1 MSILDYNKLCLD
13 AKNETVYAFETL
25 VDQTLGY
32 VSSKL
37 DDINISGV
45 TVHNISKFTKELYD
59 KVQTVSEINTTE
71 LKKSLI
77 TSGVTVHNIS
87 KFTKELYDKVQTVS
101 EINTTELKKSLITS
115 GDYIYAKFI
124 GSNIYKSLD
133 GTIDKLAKMSNK
145 LGWITLD
152 NLSGDYA
159 FLKNTVGNY
168 IVSLSDIKPESIIT
182 DFHALYDK
190 LQETRF
196 AGSDRFFNDIN
207 TALSLVTTYRNNI
220 APNIANIANIEL
232 DDIITH
238 TVTDQIYT
246 LTDFKHY
253 TLGESPSPALL
264 QMPISSDDNSAEQS
278 QYKLDNYKLKKV
290 PDYFHGVYPK
300 QISVQPLESSLAF
313 NQNAINE
320 IQAIIYDLPEYNEKN
335 YSNGKS
341 YSILYCFQKPE
352 SVSYNAAA
360 SFDTVSPRGSQQP
373 FQFYASANAIELGF
387 TLDFHI
393 DEVRTLKK
401 ANGGHYSLQDIAD
414 IAENFTRPWIAE
426 SDGGNVNS
434 VKPKVVKVVLPGVS
448 EIGYMT
454 QANITYSGDMTGD
467 MTQGGGLASMSKG
480 VLTNYHY
487 TQLQISFTLVLLK
500 DIKLHKGSDASFILS
515 DLYKGIVDT
524 AYHKTKYVSVEDND
538 GSETNESTSNSD
550 EQNISENDKQ
560 NMATADES
568 KSKNNKQKDDTVDGA
583 QKYTKDDQ
591 HNEDTELKASILER
605 AYRMMI
611 EKISI

>member
-25 VDQTLGY
+25 VDQALGY
-32 VSSKL
+32 ASSKL
-37 DDINISGV
+37 DAINISDA
-45 TVHNISKFTKELYD
+45 TVQNVSKFTKELYD
-59 KVQTVSEINTTE
+59 KVQSVSEINATE
-71 LKKSLI
+71 LP
-77 TSGVTVHNIS
+77 
-87 KFTKELYDKVQTVS
+87 
-101 EINTTELKKSLITS
+101 KSLITS

-133 GTIDKLAKMSNK
+133 GTIDQLAKMSNK

-152 NLSGDYA
+152 NLSSEYV

-207 TALSLVTTYRNNI
+207 TALSLATTYRNII
-220 APNIANIANIEL
+220 APNIANTEQ

-238 TVTDQIYT
+238 TETDQICT

-253 TLGESPSPALL
+253 TLGESPSPGLL
-264 QMPISSDDNSAEQS
+264 QMPISSDDNSTEQS
-278 QYKLDNYKLKKV
+278 QYKLDDYKLKKV

-313 NQNAINE
+313 NQNAVNE

-352 SVSYNAAA
+352 SVAYNAAA

-373 FQFYASANAIELGF
+373 FQFYASANAIDLGF

-515 DLYKGIVDT
+515 DLYKGVVDT
-524 AYHKTKYVSVEDND
+524 AYHKTKHVSVDDNN
-538 GSETNESTSNSD
+538 GSETNESASNSD
-550 EQNISENDKQ
+550 EQSISENDKQ

-583 QKYTKDDQ
+583 QKYTNDDQ

-605 AYRMMI
+605 AYRMMV

>member
-25 VDQTLGY
+25 VDQALGY

-37 DDINISGV
+37 DNINISGTTAHIV
-45 TVHNISKFTKELYD
+45 SKFTKDLYD
-59 KVQTVSEINTTE
+59 KVQTVSEINITD
-71 LKKSLI
+71 LPKSLI
-77 TSGVTVHNIS
+77 TG
-87 KFTKELYDKVQTVS
+87 
-101 EINTTELKKSLITS
+101 

-152 NLSGDYA
+152 NLSSDYA
-159 FLKNTVGNY
+159 FLKNTVGTY

-182 DFHALYDK
+182 DFQALYDK

-207 TALSLVTTYRNNI
+207 TALSLVTTYRNII
-220 APNIANIANIEL
+220 APNIANTEQ

-238 TVTDQIYT
+238 TATDQIYT
-246 LTDFKHY
+246 LTDFKHH

-264 QMPISSDDNSAEQS
+264 QMPIISDDNSTEQP
-278 QYKLDNYKLKKV
+278 QYKLDNDKLKKV

-313 NQNAINE
+313 NQNAVNE

-352 SVSYNAAA
+352 NISYNAAA

-373 FQFYASANAIELGF
+373 FQFYASANAIDLSF

-467 MTQGGGLASMSKG
+467 MTQGGGLASMSNG

-487 TQLQISFTLVLLK
+487 TQLQVSFTLVLLK

-515 DLYKGIVDT
+515 DLYKGVVDT
-524 AYHKTKYVSVEDND
+524 AYHKEKYVSADDSN

-568 KSKNNKQKDDTVDGA
+568 KNKNNKPKDDTVDGA

-591 HNEDTELKASILER
+591 QNDDIELKASILER
-605 AYRMMI
+605 AYRMMV

>member
-13 AKNETVYAFETL
+13 AKNETVHAFEIL

-32 VSSKL
+32 ASAKL
-37 DDINISGV
+37 DNINVSGATAHIV
-45 TVHNISKFTKELYD
+45 SKFTKDLYD

-71 LKKSLI
+71 LPKSLI
-77 TSGVTVHNIS
+77 AG
-87 KFTKELYDKVQTVS
+87 
-101 EINTTELKKSLITS
+101 

-133 GTIDKLAKMSNK
+133 GTIDKLSKMSNK

-152 NLSGDYA
+152 NLSSDYV
-159 FLKNTVGNY
+159 FLKNITGTY

-182 DFHALYDK
+182 DFQALYDK

-207 TALSLVTTYRNNI
+207 TALSLVVTYRNII
-220 APNIANIANIEL
+220 APNIANTEQEA
-232 DDIITH
+232 IITH
-238 TVTDQIYT
+238 TETDQIYT

-264 QMPISSDDNSAEQS
+264 QMPIISDDNNTKQQ

-313 NQNAINE
+313 NQNAVNE

-352 SVSYNAAA
+352 NISYNAAA

-373 FQFYASANAIELGF
+373 FQFYASANAIDLSF

-487 TQLQISFTLVLLK
+487 TQIQISFTLVLLK

-524 AYHKTKYVSVEDND
+524 AYHKTKYVSVEDNN
-538 GSETNESTSNSD
+538 GSGTNESTSNSD

-560 NMATADES
+560 NMTTADES
-568 KSKNNKQKDDTVDGA
+568 KSKNNKPKDDIVDGA

-591 HNEDTELKASILER
+591 QNDDIEFKASILER
-605 AYRMMI
+605 AYIMMI

>member
-25 VDQTLGY
+25 VDQALGY
-32 VSSKL
+32 ASAKL
-37 DDINISGV
+37 DNINISGATAHIV
-45 TVHNISKFTKELYD
+45 SKFTKDLYD

-71 LKKSLI
+71 LPKSLI
-77 TSGVTVHNIS
+77 TG
-87 KFTKELYDKVQTVS
+87 
-101 EINTTELKKSLITS
+101 

-133 GTIDKLAKMSNK
+133 GTIDKLSKMSNK

-152 NLSGDYA
+152 NLSSDYV
-159 FLKNTVGNY
+159 FLKNMTGTY

-182 DFHALYDK
+182 DFQALYDK

-207 TALSLVTTYRNNI
+207 TALSLVVTYRNII
-220 APNIANIANIEL
+220 APNIANTEQ

-238 TVTDQIYT
+238 TETDQIHT

-264 QMPISSDDNSAEQS
+264 QMPIISDDNNTKQR
-278 QYKLDNYKLKKV
+278 YKLDNDKLKKV

-313 NQNAINE
+313 NQNAVNE

-352 SVSYNAAA
+352 NISYSAAA

-373 FQFYASANAIELGF
+373 FQFYASANAIDLSF

-487 TQLQISFTLVLLK
+487 TQIQISFTLVLLK

-524 AYHKTKYVSVEDND
+524 AYHKAKYVSVNDNN

-560 NMATADES
+560 NMTTADES
-568 KSKNNKQKDDTVDGA
+568 KSKNNKPKDGTVDGA

-591 HNEDTELKASILER
+591 QNDDIEFKASILER
-605 AYRMMI
+605 AYSMMV

>member
-25 VDQTLGY
+25 VDQALGY
-32 VSSKL
+32 ASSKL
-37 DDINISGV
+37 DNINISDATAH
-45 TVHNISKFTKELYD
+45 TVSKFTKDLYD

-71 LKKSLI
+71 LPKSLI
-77 TSGVTVHNIS
+77 AG
-87 KFTKELYDKVQTVS
+87 D
-101 EINTTELKKSLITS
+101 
-115 GDYIYAKFI
+115 DYIYAKFI

-133 GTIDKLAKMSNK
+133 GTIDKLSKMSDK

-152 NLSGDYA
+152 NLSNAYV
-159 FLKNTVGNY
+159 FLKNTAGTY

-182 DFHALYDK
+182 DFQALYDK

-207 TALSLVTTYRNNI
+207 TALSLVTTYRNII
-220 APNIANIANIEL
+220 APNIANTEQ

-238 TVTDQIYT
+238 TETDQICT

-253 TLGESPSPALL
+253 TLGESPSSALL
-264 QMPISSDDNSAEQS
+264 QMPIISDDKSTEQS

-313 NQNAINE
+313 NQNAVNE

-352 SVSYNAAA
+352 NVSYNAAA
-360 SFDTVSPRGSQQP
+360 SFDTVSSRGSQQP
-373 FQFYASANAIELGF
+373 FQFYASANAIDLGF

-524 AYHKTKYVSVEDND
+524 AYHKTKYISVEDDN

-560 NMATADES
+560 NMTTADES
-568 KSKNNKQKDDTVDGA
+568 KSKNNKPKDDTIDGA

-591 HNEDTELKASILER
+591 QNEDIGLKTSILER
-605 AYRMMI
+605 AYRMMV

>member
-25 VDQTLGY
+25 VDQALGY
-32 VSSKL
+32 ASSKL
-37 DDINISGV
+37 DAINISDA
-45 TVHNISKFTKELYD
+45 TVHNVSKITKELYD
-59 KVQTVSEINTTE
+59 KVQTVSEINATE
-71 LKKSLI
+71 LP
-77 TSGVTVHNIS
+77 
-87 KFTKELYDKVQTVS
+87 
-101 EINTTELKKSLITS
+101 KSLITS

-133 GTIDKLAKMSNK
+133 GTIDQLAKMSNK

-152 NLSGDYA
+152 NLSSEYV

-207 TALSLVTTYRNNI
+207 TALSLATTYRNII
-220 APNIANIANIEL
+220 APNIANTEQ

-238 TVTDQIYT
+238 TETDQICT

-253 TLGESPSPALL
+253 TLGESPSPGLL
-264 QMPISSDDNSAEQS
+264 QMPISSDDNSTEQS

-313 NQNAINE
+313 NQNAVNE

-352 SVSYNAAA
+352 SIAYNAAA

-373 FQFYASANAIELGF
+373 FQFYASANAIDLGF

-467 MTQGGGLASMSKG
+467 MTQGGGLESMSKG

-515 DLYKGIVDT
+515 DLYKGVVDT
-524 AYHKTKYVSVEDND
+524 AYHKTKHVSVDDNN

-583 QKYTKDDQ
+583 QKYTNDDQ

-605 AYRMMI
+605 AYRMMV

>member
-32 VSSKL
+32 ASSKL
-37 DDINISGV
+37 DAINISDA
-45 TVHNISKFTKELYD
+45 TVHNVSKFTKELYDQTVSEINTTVHNVSKFTKELYD
-59 KVQTVSEINTTE
+59 KVQTVSEINITE
-71 LKKSLI
+71 LP
-77 TSGVTVHNIS
+77 
-87 KFTKELYDKVQTVS
+87 
-101 EINTTELKKSLITS
+101 KSLITS

-133 GTIDKLAKMSNK
+133 GTIDQLAKMSNK

-152 NLSGDYA
+152 NLSSEYV

-207 TALSLVTTYRNNI
+207 TALSLATTYRNII
-220 APNIANIANIEL
+220 APNIANTEQ

-238 TVTDQIYT
+238 TETDQICT

-253 TLGESPSPALL
+253 TLGESPSPGLL
-264 QMPISSDDNSAEQS
+264 QMPISSDDNSTEQS

-313 NQNAINE
+313 NQNAVNE

-352 SVSYNAAA
+352 SVSYSAAA

-373 FQFYASANAIELGF
+373 FQFYASANAIDLGF

-515 DLYKGIVDT
+515 DLYKGVVDT
-524 AYHKTKYVSVEDND
+524 AYHKTKYVSVEDNN
-538 GSETNESTSNSD
+538 GSETNESASNSD

-560 NMATADES
+560 NMTTADES

-583 QKYTKDDQ
+583 QKYTNDDQ

-605 AYRMMI
+605 AYRMMV

>member
-25 VDQTLGY
+25 VDQVLGY
-32 VSSKL
+32 ASAKL
-37 DDINISGV
+37 DNINISGATAH
-45 TVHNISKFTKELYD
+45 TVSKFTKDLYD

-71 LKKSLI
+71 LPRSLI
-77 TSGVTVHNIS
+77 TG
-87 KFTKELYDKVQTVS
+87 D
-101 EINTTELKKSLITS
+101 
-115 GDYIYAKFI
+115 DYIYAKFI

-133 GTIDKLAKMSNK
+133 GTIDKLSKMSYK

-152 NLSGDYA
+152 NLSSDYV
-159 FLKNTVGNY
+159 FLKNMTGTY

-182 DFHALYDK
+182 DFQALYDK

-207 TALSLVTTYRNNI
+207 TALSLVVTYRNII
-220 APNIANIANIEL
+220 APNIANTEQ

-238 TVTDQIYT
+238 TETDQIHT

-264 QMPISSDDNSAEQS
+264 QMPIISDDNNTKQ

-313 NQNAINE
+313 NQNAVNE

-352 SVSYNAAA
+352 NISYNAAA

-373 FQFYASANAIELGF
+373 FQFYASANAIDLGF

-524 AYHKTKYVSVEDND
+524 AYHKAKYVSVNDNN
-538 GSETNESTSNSD
+538 GSGTNESTSNSD

-560 NMATADES
+560 NMTTADES
-568 KSKNNKQKDDTVDGA
+568 KSKNNKPKDDTIDGA

-591 HNEDTELKASILER
+591 QNDDIEFKASILER
-605 AYRMMI
+605 AYSMMI

>member
-25 VDQTLGY
+25 VDQALGY
-32 VSSKL
+32 ASSKL
-37 DDINISGV
+37 DAINISDA
-45 TVHNISKFTKELYD
+45 TVHNVSKFTKELYD
-59 KVQTVSEINTTE
+59 KVQTVSEINTIE
-71 LKKSLI
+71 LP
-77 TSGVTVHNIS
+77 
-87 KFTKELYDKVQTVS
+87 
-101 EINTTELKKSLITS
+101 KSLITS

-133 GTIDKLAKMSNK
+133 GTIDQLAKMSNK

-152 NLSGDYA
+152 NLSSEYV

-207 TALSLVTTYRNNI
+207 TALSLVTTYRNII
-220 APNIANIANIEL
+220 APNIANTEQ

-238 TVTDQIYT
+238 TETDQICT

-253 TLGESPSPALL
+253 TLGESPSPGLL
-264 QMPISSDDNSAEQS
+264 QMPISSDDNSTEQS
-278 QYKLDNYKLKKV
+278 QYKLDDYKLKKV

-313 NQNAINE
+313 NQNAVNE

-373 FQFYASANAIELGF
+373 FQFYASANAIDLGF

-515 DLYKGIVDT
+515 DLYKGVVDT
-524 AYHKTKYVSVEDND
+524 AYHKTKYVSVDDNN
-538 GSETNESTSNSD
+538 GSETNESASNSD
-550 EQNISENDKQ
+550 EQSISENDKQ
-560 NMATADES
+560 NMTTADES

-583 QKYTKDDQ
+583 QKYTNDDQ

-605 AYRMMI
+605 AYRMMV

>member
-25 VDQTLGY
+25 VDQALGY
-32 VSSKL
+32 ASAKL
-37 DDINISGV
+37 DNINISGATAHIV
-45 TVHNISKFTKELYD
+45 SKFTTDLYD

-71 LKKSLI
+71 LQKSLI
-77 TSGVTVHNIS
+77 AG
-87 KFTKELYDKVQTVS
+87 
-101 EINTTELKKSLITS
+101 

-133 GTIDKLAKMSNK
+133 GTIDKLSKMSNK

-152 NLSGDYA
+152 NLSSDYA
-159 FLKNTVGNY
+159 FLKNTTGTY

-182 DFHALYDK
+182 DFQALYDK

-207 TALSLVTTYRNNI
+207 TALSLVVTYRNII
-220 APNIANIANIEL
+220 APNIANTEQ

-238 TVTDQIYT
+238 TETDQIHT

-264 QMPISSDDNSAEQS
+264 QMPITSDDNNSTEQS
-278 QYKLDNYKLKKV
+278 QYKLDNDKLKKV

-313 NQNAINE
+313 NQNAVNE

-352 SVSYNAAA
+352 SISYNAAA

-373 FQFYASANAIELGF
+373 FQFYASANAIDLSF

-480 VLTNYHY
+480 VITNYHY
-487 TQLQISFTLVLLK
+487 TQIQISFTLVLLK

-524 AYHKTKYVSVEDND
+524 AYHKAKYVSVNDNN

-560 NMATADES
+560 NMTTADES
-568 KSKNNKQKDDTVDGA
+568 KSKNNKPKDGTVDGA

-591 HNEDTELKASILER
+591 QNDDIEFKASILER
-605 AYRMMI
+605 AYSMMV

>member
-25 VDQTLGY
+25 VDQALGY

-37 DDINISGV
+37 DNINISGT
-45 TVHNISKFTKELYD
+45 TVDQALGYVSSKLDNINISGTTAHIVSKFTKDLYD
-59 KVQTVSEINTTE
+59 KVQTVSEINITE
-71 LKKSLI
+71 LPKSLI
-77 TSGVTVHNIS
+77 TG
-87 KFTKELYDKVQTVS
+87 D
-101 EINTTELKKSLITS
+101 
-115 GDYIYAKFI
+115 DYIYAKFI

-159 FLKNTVGNY
+159 FLKNTVGTY
-168 IVSLSDIKPESIIT
+168 IVSLSDIKPEPIIT
-182 DFHALYDK
+182 DFQALYDK

-207 TALSLVTTYRNNI
+207 TALSFVVTYRNII
-220 APNIANIANIEL
+220 APSVANTEQ

-238 TVTDQIYT
+238 TETDQIYT

-264 QMPISSDDNSAEQS
+264 QMQTISDDNSTEQP

-313 NQNAINE
+313 NQNAVNE

-352 SVSYNAAA
+352 NVSYNAAA
-360 SFDTVSPRGSQQP
+360 SFDTVSPRGAQQP
-373 FQFYASANAIELGF
+373 FQFYASANAIDLSF

-393 DEVRTLKK
+393 DEVRALKK

-467 MTQGGGLASMSKG
+467 MTQGGGLASMSNG

-487 TQLQISFTLVLLK
+487 TQLQVSFTLVLLK

-515 DLYKGIVDT
+515 DLYKGVVDT
-524 AYHKTKYVSVEDND
+524 AYHKTKYISVEDNN

-560 NMATADES
+560 NITTADES
-568 KSKNNKQKDDTVDGA
+568 KSKNNKPKDDTVDGA
-583 QKYTKDDQ
+583 QKYADDDQ
-591 HNEDTELKASILER
+591 HSEDIGLKASILER
-605 AYRMMI
+605 AYRMMV

>member
-32 VSSKL
+32 ASSKL
-37 DDINISGV
+37 DAINISDA
-45 TVHNISKFTKELYD
+45 TVHNVSKFTKELYD
-59 KVQTVSEINTTE
+59 KVQTVSEINITE
-71 LKKSLI
+71 LP
-77 TSGVTVHNIS
+77 
-87 KFTKELYDKVQTVS
+87 
-101 EINTTELKKSLITS
+101 KSLITS

-133 GTIDKLAKMSNK
+133 GTIDQLAKMSNK

-152 NLSGDYA
+152 NLSSEYV

-207 TALSLVTTYRNNI
+207 TALSLAATYRNII
-220 APNIANIANIEL
+220 APNIANTEQ

-238 TVTDQIYT
+238 TETDQICT

-253 TLGESPSPALL
+253 TLGESPSPGLL
-264 QMPISSDDNSAEQS
+264 QMPISSDDNSTEQS
-278 QYKLDNYKLKKV
+278 QYKLDDYKLKKV

-313 NQNAINE
+313 NQNAVNE

-373 FQFYASANAIELGF
+373 FQFYASANAIDLGF

-515 DLYKGIVDT
+515 DLYKGVVDT
-524 AYHKTKYVSVEDND
+524 AYHKTKYVSVHDNN
-538 GSETNESTSNSD
+538 GSETNESASNSD

-560 NMATADES
+560 NMTTADES
-568 KSKNNKQKDDTVDGA
+568 KSKNNKPKDDTVDGA
-583 QKYTKDDQ
+583 QKYTNDDQ

-605 AYRMMI
+605 AYRMMV

>member
-13 AKNETVYAFETL
+13 AKNETVHAFETL
-25 VDQTLGY
+25 VDQALGY
-32 VSSKL
+32 ASAKL
-37 DDINISGV
+37 DAINISDA
-45 TVHNISKFTKELYD
+45 TVHNVSKFTKELYD
-59 KVQTVSEINTTE
+59 KVQTVSEINITE
-71 LKKSLI
+71 LP
-77 TSGVTVHNIS
+77 
-87 KFTKELYDKVQTVS
+87 
-101 EINTTELKKSLITS
+101 KSLITS

-133 GTIDKLAKMSNK
+133 GTIDQLAKMSNK

-152 NLSGDYA
+152 NLSSEYV

-207 TALSLVTTYRNNI
+207 TALSLATTYRNII
-220 APNIANIANIEL
+220 APNIANTEQ

-238 TVTDQIYT
+238 TETDQICT

-264 QMPISSDDNSAEQS
+264 QMPISSDDNSTEQS
-278 QYKLDNYKLKKV
+278 QYKLDDYKLKKV

-313 NQNAINE
+313 NQNAVNE

-352 SVSYNAAA
+352 SISYNAAA

-515 DLYKGIVDT
+515 DLYKGVVDT
-524 AYHKTKYVSVEDND
+524 AYHKTKYVSVDDNN

-560 NMATADES
+560 NMTTADES

-583 QKYTKDDQ
+583 QKYTNDDQ

-605 AYRMMI
+605 AYRMMV

>member
-1 MSILDYNKLCLD
+1 MSILDFNKLCLD

-25 VDQTLGY
+25 VDQALGY
-32 VSSKL
+32 ASSKL
-37 DDINISGV
+37 DAINISDATAHNV
-45 TVHNISKFTKELYD
+45 SKFTKELYDKVKTVSEINISDATVHNVSKFTKELYD
-59 KVQTVSEINTTE
+59 KVQTISEINITE
-71 LKKSLI
+71 LPKSLI
-77 TSGVTVHNIS
+77 N
-87 KFTKELYDKVQTVS
+87 
-101 EINTTELKKSLITS
+101 S

-133 GTIDKLAKMSNK
+133 GTIDQLAKMSNK

-152 NLSGDYA
+152 NLSSDYV

-182 DFHALYDK
+182 DFQALYDK

-207 TALSLVTTYRNNI
+207 TALSSVVTYRNII
-220 APNIANIANIEL
+220 APNIANTEQ

-238 TVTDQIYT
+238 TETDQICT

-264 QMPISSDDNSAEQS
+264 QMPISSDDNSTEQS

-313 NQNAINE
+313 NQNAVNE

-352 SVSYNAAA
+352 SVSYNASA

-373 FQFYASANAIELGF
+373 FQFYASANAIDLGF

-524 AYHKTKYVSVEDND
+524 AYHKTKYVSVDDNN

-560 NMATADES
+560 NMTTADES

-605 AYRMMI
+605 AYRMMV

>member
-25 VDQTLGY
+25 VDQALGY
-32 VSSKL
+32 ASAKL
-37 DDINISGV
+37 DNINISG
-45 TVHNISKFTKELYD
+45 TTAHNVSKFTKDLYD

-71 LKKSLI
+71 LQRSLI
-77 TSGVTVHNIS
+77 AG
-87 KFTKELYDKVQTVS
+87 
-101 EINTTELKKSLITS
+101 

-133 GTIDKLAKMSNK
+133 GTIDKLSKMSNK

-152 NLSGDYA
+152 NLSSDYA
-159 FLKNTVGNY
+159 FLKNTVGTY

-182 DFHALYDK
+182 DFQALYDK

-207 TALSLVTTYRNNI
+207 TALSLVVTYRNII
-220 APNIANIANIEL
+220 APNIANTEQ

-238 TVTDQIYT
+238 TETDQICT

-253 TLGESPSPALL
+253 TLDESPSPSLL
-264 QMPISSDDNSAEQS
+264 QMPTNSDGQNTEQS

-300 QISVQPLESSLAF
+300 QISTQPLESSLAF
-313 NQNAINE
+313 NQNAVNE

-352 SVSYNAAA
+352 SISYNAAA

-373 FQFYASANAIELGF
+373 FQFYASANAIDLGF

-401 ANGGHYSLQDIAD
+401 ANGSHYSLQDIAD

-524 AYHKTKYVSVEDND
+524 AYHKAKYVSADDNN
-538 GSETNESTSNSD
+538 GSENNESTSNSD

-560 NMATADES
+560 NMTTADES
-568 KSKNNKQKDDTVDGA
+568 KSKNNKPKDDTIDGA

-591 HNEDTELKASILER
+591 QNEDIGLKASILER
-605 AYRMMI
+605 AYRMMV

>member
-32 VSSKL
+32 ASSKL
-37 DDINISGV
+37 DAINISDATANNV
-45 TVHNISKFTKELYD
+45 SKFTKELYD

-71 LKKSLI
+71 LP
-77 TSGVTVHNIS
+77 
-87 KFTKELYDKVQTVS
+87 
-101 EINTTELKKSLITS
+101 KSLITS

-133 GTIDKLAKMSNK
+133 GTIDQLAKMSNK

-152 NLSGDYA
+152 NLSSEYV

-182 DFHALYDK
+182 DFHALYDT

-207 TALSLVTTYRNNI
+207 TALSLVATYRNTI
-220 APNIANIANIEL
+220 APNIANTEQ

-238 TVTDQIYT
+238 TETDQIYT

-253 TLGESPSPALL
+253 TLGESPSPGLL
-264 QMPISSDDNSAEQS
+264 QMPISYDDNSTEQS

-313 NQNAINE
+313 NQNAVNE

-373 FQFYASANAIELGF
+373 FQFYASANAIDLSF

-434 VKPKVVKVVLPGVS
+434 VKPKVVKVILPGVS

-524 AYHKTKYVSVEDND
+524 AYHKTKYVSVDDNN
-538 GSETNESTSNSD
+538 GSETNESASNSD
-550 EQNISENDKQ
+550 EQSVSENDKQ

-583 QKYTKDDQ
+583 QKYTNDDQ

-605 AYRMMI
+605 AYRMMV

>member
-25 VDQTLGY
+25 VDQALGY
-32 VSSKL
+32 ASAKL
-37 DDINISGV
+37 DAINISDT
-45 TVHNISKFTKELYD
+45 TVNNVSKFTKELYD
-59 KVQTVSEINTTE
+59 KVQTVSEINATE
-71 LKKSLI
+71 LP
-77 TSGVTVHNIS
+77 
-87 KFTKELYDKVQTVS
+87 
-101 EINTTELKKSLITS
+101 KSLITS

-133 GTIDKLAKMSNK
+133 GTIDQLAKMSNK

-152 NLSGDYA
+152 NLSSEYV

-207 TALSLVTTYRNNI
+207 TALSLATTYRNII
-220 APNIANIANIEL
+220 APNIANTEQ

-238 TVTDQIYT
+238 TETDQICT

-253 TLGESPSPALL
+253 TLGESPSPGLL
-264 QMPISSDDNSAEQS
+264 QMPISSDDNSTEQS
-278 QYKLDNYKLKKV
+278 QYKLDDYKLKKV

-313 NQNAINE
+313 NQNAVNE

-373 FQFYASANAIELGF
+373 FQFYASANAIDLGF

-515 DLYKGIVDT
+515 DLYKGVVDT
-524 AYHKTKYVSVEDND
+524 AYHKTKHVSVDDNN
-538 GSETNESTSNSD
+538 GSETNESASNSD

-560 NMATADES
+560 NMTTADES
-568 KSKNNKQKDDTVDGA
+568 KSKNNKPKDDTVDGA
-583 QKYTKDDQ
+583 QKYTNDDQ

-605 AYRMMI
+605 AYRMMV

>member
-25 VDQTLGY
+25 VDQALGY
-32 VSSKL
+32 ASSKL
-37 DDINISGV
+37 DNANISGTTAHIV
-45 TVHNISKFTKELYD
+45 SKFTKDLYD
-59 KVQTVSEINTTE
+59 KVQSVSEINTIE
-71 LKKSLI
+71 LPKSLI
-77 TSGVTVHNIS
+77 T
-87 KFTKELYDKVQTVS
+87 
-101 EINTTELKKSLITS
+101 

-133 GTIDKLAKMSNK
+133 GTIDKLSKMSNK

-152 NLSGDYA
+152 NLSSDYV
-159 FLKNTVGNY
+159 FLKNTVGTY

-182 DFHALYDK
+182 DFQALYDK

-207 TALSLVTTYRNNI
+207 TALSFVVTYRNII
-220 APNIANIANIEL
+220 APSVANTEQ

-238 TVTDQIYT
+238 TETDQICT
-246 LTDFKHY
+246 LTDFKHH

-264 QMPISSDDNSAEQS
+264 QMPIISDDKNTEQS

-313 NQNAINE
+313 NQNAVNE

-373 FQFYASANAIELGF
+373 FQFYASANAIDLGF

-393 DEVRTLKK
+393 DEVRSLKK

-467 MTQGGGLASMSKG
+467 MTQGGGLASMNNG

-524 AYHKTKYVSVEDND
+524 AYHKTKYASVEDNN
-538 GSETNESTSNSD
+538 GSETNESKSNSD

-560 NMATADES
+560 NMTTADES
-568 KSKNNKQKDDTVDGA
+568 KSKINKPKDDTVDGA
-583 QKYTKDDQ
+583 QKYTNDDQ
-591 HNEDTELKASILER
+591 HNEDIWSKASILER
-605 AYRMMI
+605 AYRMMV

>member
-25 VDQTLGY
+25 VDQALGY
-32 VSSKL
+32 ASTKL
-37 DDINISGV
+37 DDTNISGTAAHIV
-45 TVHNISKFTKELYD
+45 SKFTKDLYD
-59 KVQTVSEINTTE
+59 KVQTVSEINTIE
-71 LKKSLI
+71 LPKSLI
-77 TSGVTVHNIS
+77 AV
-87 KFTKELYDKVQTVS
+87 D
-101 EINTTELKKSLITS
+101 
-115 GDYIYAKFI
+115 DYIYAKFI

-152 NLSGDYA
+152 NLSSDYA
-159 FLKNTVGNY
+159 FLKNTVGTY
-168 IVSLSDIKPESIIT
+168 IVSLSDIKPEPIIT
-182 DFHALYDK
+182 DFQALYDK

-207 TALSLVTTYRNNI
+207 TALSLVVTYRNII
-220 APNIANIANIEL
+220 APNIANIKQ

-238 TVTDQIYT
+238 IETDQIYT
-246 LTDFKHY
+246 LTDFKHH

-264 QMPISSDDNSAEQS
+264 QMPIISDDKSTEQP

-313 NQNAINE
+313 NQNAVNE

-373 FQFYASANAIELGF
+373 FQFYASANAIDLSF

-393 DEVRTLKK
+393 DEVRALKK

-487 TQLQISFTLVLLK
+487 TQLQVSFTLVLLK

-524 AYHKTKYVSVEDND
+524 AYHKTKYISAEDNN
-538 GSETNESTSNSD
+538 GSETNESASNSD

-560 NMATADES
+560 NMTTADES
-568 KSKNNKQKDDTVDGA
+568 KSKNNKPKDDTVDGA
-583 QKYTKDDQ
+583 QKYADDDQ
-591 HNEDTELKASILER
+591 HNEDIGLKASILER
-605 AYRMMI
+605 AYRMMV

>member
-25 VDQTLGY
+25 VDQALGY
-32 VSSKL
+32 ASSKL
-37 DDINISGV
+37 DDINISGATAH
-45 TVHNISKFTKELYD
+45 TVSKFTKDLYD
-59 KVQTVSEINTTE
+59 KVQTVSEINITE
-71 LKKSLI
+71 LPKSLI
-77 TSGVTVHNIS
+77 TG
-87 KFTKELYDKVQTVS
+87 D
-101 EINTTELKKSLITS
+101 
-115 GDYIYAKFI
+115 DYIYAKFI

-133 GTIDKLAKMSNK
+133 GTIDKLSKMHNK

-152 NLSGDYA
+152 NLSSGYA
-159 FLKNTVGNY
+159 FLKNTTGTY
-168 IVSLSDIKPESIIT
+168 IVSLSDIKPEPIIT
-182 DFHALYDK
+182 DFQALYDK

-207 TALSLVTTYRNNI
+207 TALSFVVTYRNII
-220 APNIANIANIEL
+220 APSVVNTEQ

-238 TVTDQIYT
+238 TETDQIHT

-264 QMPISSDDNSAEQS
+264 QMPIISDDNNTKQ

-313 NQNAINE
+313 NQNAVNE

-335 YSNGKS
+335 YSDGKSKS
-341 YSILYCFQKPE
+341 YSVLYCFQKPE

-373 FQFYASANAIELGF
+373 FQFYASANAIDLSF

-487 TQLQISFTLVLLK
+487 TQIQISFTLVLLK

-524 AYHKTKYVSVEDND
+524 AYHKAKYVSVEDNN
-538 GSETNESTSNSD
+538 GPETNESTSNSD

-560 NMATADES
+560 NMTTADEL
-568 KSKNNKQKDDTVDGA
+568 KSKNNKPKDDIVDGA

-591 HNEDTELKASILER
+591 QNDDIEFKASILER
-605 AYRMMI
+605 AYSMMI

>member
-25 VDQTLGY
+25 VDQALGY
-32 VSSKL
+32 ASAKL
-37 DDINISGV
+37 DNINISGATAH
-45 TVHNISKFTKELYD
+45 TVSKFTKDLYD

-71 LKKSLI
+71 LSKSLI
-77 TSGVTVHNIS
+77 AG
-87 KFTKELYDKVQTVS
+87 
-101 EINTTELKKSLITS
+101 

-133 GTIDKLAKMSNK
+133 GTIDKLSKMSDK

-152 NLSGDYA
+152 NLSSAYA
-159 FLKNTVGNY
+159 FLKNTAGTY
-168 IVSLSDIKPESIIT
+168 IVSLSDIKPEPIIT
-182 DFHALYDK
+182 DFQALYDK

-207 TALSLVTTYRNNI
+207 TALSSVTTYRNII
-220 APNIANIANIEL
+220 ASSIANIEQ

-238 TVTDQIYT
+238 TETDQICT

-264 QMPISSDDNSAEQS
+264 QMPIISDDNNTEQS

-313 NQNAINE
+313 NQNAVNE

-341 YSILYCFQKPE
+341 YSVLYCFQKPE
-352 SVSYNAAA
+352 SIAYNAAA

-524 AYHKTKYVSVEDND
+524 AYHKAKYVSVNDNN

-560 NMATADES
+560 NMTTADES
-568 KSKNNKQKDDTVDGA
+568 KSKNNKPKDGTIDGA

-591 HNEDTELKASILER
+591 QNDDIELKASILER

-611 EKISI
+611 EKIGI

>member
-32 VSSKL
+32 ASSKL
-37 DDINISGV
+37 DAINISDA
-45 TVHNISKFTKELYD
+45 TVHNVSKFTKELYD
-59 KVQTVSEINTTE
+59 KVQTVSEINITE
-71 LKKSLI
+71 LPKSLI
-77 TSGVTVHNIS
+77 N
-87 KFTKELYDKVQTVS
+87 
-101 EINTTELKKSLITS
+101 S
-115 GDYIYAKFI
+115 GDYIYANFI

-133 GTIDKLAKMSNK
+133 GTIDQLAKMSNK

-152 NLSGDYA
+152 NLSSDYV

-207 TALSLVTTYRNNI
+207 TALSLVTTYRNII
-220 APNIANIANIEL
+220 APNIANTEQ

-238 TVTDQIYT
+238 TETDQICT

-253 TLGESPSPALL
+253 TLGESPSPGLL
-264 QMPISSDDNSAEQS
+264 QMPISSDDNSTEQS
-278 QYKLDNYKLKKV
+278 QYKLDDYKLKKV

-313 NQNAINE
+313 NQNAVNE

-352 SVSYNAAA
+352 SVAYNAAA

-373 FQFYASANAIELGF
+373 FQFYASANAIDLGF

-515 DLYKGIVDT
+515 DLYKGVVDT
-524 AYHKTKYVSVEDND
+524 AYHKTKYISVEGNN

-560 NMATADES
+560 NMTTADES

-605 AYRMMI
+605 AYRMMV

>member
-25 VDQTLGY
+25 VDQALGY

-37 DDINISGV
+37 DNINISGTTAHIV
-45 TVHNISKFTKELYD
+45 SKFTTDLYD

-71 LKKSLI
+71 LPKSLI
-77 TSGVTVHNIS
+77 TG
-87 KFTKELYDKVQTVS
+87 D
-101 EINTTELKKSLITS
+101 
-115 GDYIYAKFI
+115 DYIYAKFI

-133 GTIDKLAKMSNK
+133 GTIDKLSKMSNK

-152 NLSGDYA
+152 NLSSDYA
-159 FLKNTVGNY
+159 FLKNTAGTY
-168 IVSLSDIKPESIIT
+168 IVSLSDIKPEPIIT
-182 DFHALYDK
+182 DFQALYDK

-207 TALSLVTTYRNNI
+207 TALSLVVTYRNII
-220 APNIANIANIEL
+220 APNIANTEQ

-238 TVTDQIYT
+238 TETDQIYT

-264 QMPISSDDNSAEQS
+264 QMPIISDDNYTEQS
-278 QYKLDNYKLKKV
+278 QYKLDNDKLKKV

-313 NQNAINE
+313 NQNAVNE

-352 SVSYNAAA
+352 NISYNAAA

-373 FQFYASANAIELGF
+373 FQFYASANAIDLGF

-467 MTQGGGLASMSKG
+467 MTQGGGLTSMSKG

-524 AYHKTKYVSVEDND
+524 AYHKAKYISVNDNN

-560 NMATADES
+560 NMTTADES
-568 KSKNNKQKDDTVDGA
+568 KSKNNKPKDDTVDGA

-591 HNEDTELKASILER
+591 QNDDIELKASILER
-605 AYRMMI
+605 AYRMMV

>member
-25 VDQTLGY
+25 VDQALGY
-32 VSSKL
+32 ASSKL
-37 DDINISGV
+37 DAINISDA
-45 TVHNISKFTKELYD
+45 TVHNVSKFTKELYD
-59 KVQTVSEINTTE
+59 KVQTVSEINTT
-71 LKKSLI
+71 
-77 TSGVTVHNIS
+77 VHNVS

-101 EINTTELKKSLITS
+101 EINITELPKSLITS

-133 GTIDKLAKMSNK
+133 GTIDQLAKMSNK

-152 NLSGDYA
+152 NLSSEYA

-207 TALSLVTTYRNNI
+207 TALSLATTYRGV
-220 APNIANIANIEL
+220 
-232 DDIITH
+232 ITDYI
-238 TVTDQIYT
+238 VNKDYEEWFAGLNQIHT

-253 TLGESPSPALL
+253 TLGESPSPGLL
-264 QMPISSDDNSAEQS
+264 QMPISSDDNSTEQS
-278 QYKLDNYKLKKV
+278 QYKLDDYKLKKV

-335 YSNGKS
+335 YSDGKPKS

-467 MTQGGGLASMSKG
+467 MTQGGGLVSMSKG

-500 DIKLHKGSDASFILS
+500 DIKLHKGSDASFILN
-515 DLYKGIVDT
+515 DLYKGVVDT
-524 AYHKTKYVSVEDND
+524 AYHKTKYVSVDDNN

-550 EQNISENDKQ
+550 EQNISENDKL
-560 NMATADES
+560 NMTTADES

-605 AYRMMI
+605 AYRMMV

>member
-25 VDQTLGY
+25 VDQALGY
-32 VSSKL
+32 ASAKL
-37 DDINISGV
+37 DNINISGATAHIV
-45 TVHNISKFTKELYD
+45 SKFTTDLYD

-71 LKKSLI
+71 LQKSLI
-77 TSGVTVHNIS
+77 AG
-87 KFTKELYDKVQTVS
+87 
-101 EINTTELKKSLITS
+101 

-133 GTIDKLAKMSNK
+133 GTIDKLSKMSNK

-152 NLSGDYA
+152 NLSSDYA
-159 FLKNTVGNY
+159 FLKNTTGTY
-168 IVSLSDIKPESIIT
+168 IVSLSDIKPEQIIT
-182 DFHALYDK
+182 DFQALYDK

-207 TALSLVTTYRNNI
+207 TALSLVVTYRNII
-220 APNIANIANIEL
+220 APNIANTEQ

-238 TVTDQIYT
+238 TETDQIHT

-264 QMPISSDDNSAEQS
+264 QMPITSDNNNTTEQS
-278 QYKLDNYKLKKV
+278 QYKLDNDKLKKV

-313 NQNAINE
+313 NQNAVNE

-352 SVSYNAAA
+352 SISYNAAA

-373 FQFYASANAIELGF
+373 FQFYASANAIDLSF

-487 TQLQISFTLVLLK
+487 TQIQISFTLVLLK

-524 AYHKTKYVSVEDND
+524 AYHKAKYVSVNDNN

-560 NMATADES
+560 NMTTADES
-568 KSKNNKQKDDTVDGA
+568 KSKNNKPKDDTVDGA

-591 HNEDTELKASILER
+591 QNEDIGLKASILER
-605 AYRMMI
+605 AYRMMV

>member
-13 AKNETVYAFETL
+13 AKNEAVYAFETL

-32 VSSKL
+32 TSSKL
-37 DDINISGV
+37 DAINIRGI
-45 TVHNISKFTKELYD
+45 TAHNVSKFTKELYD

-71 LKKSLI
+71 LKNSLI
-77 TSGVTVHNIS
+77 TTAHNVS

-152 NLSGDYA
+152 NLSSDYA
-159 FLKNTVGNY
+159 FLKNTVGTY

-182 DFHALYDK
+182 DFKALYDK

-207 TALSLVTTYRNNI
+207 TALSLAATYRNII
-220 APNIANIANIEL
+220 APNIANTGQ

-238 TVTDQIYT
+238 TETDQIYT

-264 QMPISSDDNSAEQS
+264 QTPISSDDNSTEQS

-373 FQFYASANAIELGF
+373 FQFYASANAIDLGF

-524 AYHKTKYVSVEDND
+524 AYHKTKYISVDDNN
-538 GSETNESTSNSD
+538 GSETSESTSNSD

-560 NMATADES
+560 NMTTADES

>member
-32 VSSKL
+32 ASSKL
-37 DDINISGV
+37 DAINISDV
-45 TVHNISKFTKELYD
+45 TAHNVSKFTKELYGKVQTVSEINATAHNVSKFTKDLYD
-59 KVQTVSEINTTE
+59 KVQTVSEINITE
-71 LKKSLI
+71 LP
-77 TSGVTVHNIS
+77 
-87 KFTKELYDKVQTVS
+87 
-101 EINTTELKKSLITS
+101 KSLITS

-133 GTIDKLAKMSNK
+133 GTIDQLAKMSNK

-152 NLSGDYA
+152 NLSSDYV
-159 FLKNTVGNY
+159 FFKNTVGNY

-182 DFHALYDK
+182 NFHALYDK

-207 TALSLVTTYRNNI
+207 TALSLVATYRNII
-220 APNIANIANIEL
+220 APNIANTEQ

-238 TVTDQIYT
+238 TETDQIYS

-264 QMPISSDDNSAEQS
+264 QMPISSDDNSTEQS

-352 SVSYNAAA
+352 SIAYNAAA

-373 FQFYASANAIELGF
+373 FQFYASANTIELGF

-401 ANGGHYSLQDIAD
+401 ANGGNYSLQDIAD

-515 DLYKGIVDT
+515 DLYKGVVDT
-524 AYHKTKYVSVEDND
+524 AYHKTKYVSVDDNN

-560 NMATADES
+560 NMTTADES

-583 QKYTKDDQ
+583 QKYTNDDQ

>member
-32 VSSKL
+32 ASAKL
-37 DDINISGV
+37 DNINISGTTAH
-45 TVHNISKFTKELYD
+45 TVSRFTKDLYD

-71 LKKSLI
+71 LPKSLI
-77 TSGVTVHNIS
+77 TG
-87 KFTKELYDKVQTVS
+87 D
-101 EINTTELKKSLITS
+101 
-115 GDYIYAKFI
+115 DYIYAKFI

-152 NLSGDYA
+152 NLSSDYA

-168 IVSLSDIKPESIIT
+168 IVSLSDIKPEPIIT
-182 DFHALYDK
+182 DFQALYDK

-196 AGSDRFFNDIN
+196 AGSDRFFNDMN
-207 TALSLVTTYRNNI
+207 TALSLVVTYRNII
-220 APNIANIANIEL
+220 APNIANTEQ

-238 TVTDQIYT
+238 TETDQIYT

-253 TLGESPSPALL
+253 TLDESPSPSLL
-264 QMPISSDDNSAEQS
+264 QMPTNSDGQNTEQS

-313 NQNAINE
+313 NQNAVNE

-341 YSILYCFQKPE
+341 YSVLYCFQKPE
-352 SVSYNAAA
+352 SISYNAAA

-373 FQFYASANAIELGF
+373 FQFYASANAIDLGF

-401 ANGGHYSLQDIAD
+401 ANGSHYSLQDIAD

-524 AYHKTKYVSVEDND
+524 AYHKAKYVSADDNN
-538 GSETNESTSNSD
+538 GSENNESTSNSD

-560 NMATADES
+560 NMTTADES
-568 KSKNNKQKDDTVDGA
+568 KSKNNKPKDDTIDGA

-591 HNEDTELKASILER
+591 QNEDIGLKASILER
-605 AYRMMI
+605 AYRMMV
-611 EKISI
+611 EKFSI

>member
-32 VSSKL
+32 ASSKL
-37 DDINISGV
+37 DDINISDATAH
-45 TVHNISKFTKELYD
+45 TVSKFTKDLYD
-59 KVQTVSEINTTE
+59 KVQTVSEINITE
-71 LKKSLI
+71 LPKSLI
-77 TSGVTVHNIS
+77 TG
-87 KFTKELYDKVQTVS
+87 D
-101 EINTTELKKSLITS
+101 
-115 GDYIYAKFI
+115 DYIYAKFI

-133 GTIDKLAKMSNK
+133 GTIDKLSKMSDK

-152 NLSGDYA
+152 NLSSGYA
-159 FLKNTVGNY
+159 FLKNTAGNY

-207 TALSLVTTYRNNI
+207 TALSLVTTYRNII
-220 APNIANIANIEL
+220 APSVVNTEQ

-238 TVTDQIYT
+238 TETDQIHT

-264 QMPISSDDNSAEQS
+264 QMPIISDDNNTKQ

-313 NQNAINE
+313 NQNAVNE

-335 YSNGKS
+335 YSDGKSKS
-341 YSILYCFQKPE
+341 YSVLYCFQKPE

-373 FQFYASANAIELGF
+373 FQFYASANAIDLSF

-393 DEVRTLKK
+393 DEVRSLKK

-487 TQLQISFTLVLLK
+487 TQIQISFTLVLLK

-524 AYHKTKYVSVEDND
+524 AYHKAKYVSVEDNN

-560 NMATADES
+560 NMTTADEL
-568 KSKNNKQKDDTVDGA
+568 KSKNNKPKDDIVDGA
-583 QKYTKDDQ
+583 QKYTNDDQ
-591 HNEDTELKASILER
+591 HNEDIGLKASILER
-605 AYRMMI
+605 AYRMMV

>member
-25 VDQTLGY
+25 VDQALGY
-32 VSSKL
+32 ASAKL
-37 DDINISGV
+37 DAINISDA
-45 TVHNISKFTKELYD
+45 TVHNVSKFTKELYD
-59 KVQTVSEINTTE
+59 KVQTVSEINATE
-71 LKKSLI
+71 LP
-77 TSGVTVHNIS
+77 
-87 KFTKELYDKVQTVS
+87 
-101 EINTTELKKSLITS
+101 KSLITS

-133 GTIDKLAKMSNK
+133 GTIDQLAKMSNK

-152 NLSGDYA
+152 NLSSEYA

-207 TALSLVTTYRNNI
+207 TALSLVTTYRNII
-220 APNIANIANIEL
+220 APNIANTEQ

-238 TVTDQIYT
+238 TETDQICT

-264 QMPISSDDNSAEQS
+264 QMPISSDDNSTEQS

-313 NQNAINE
+313 NQNAVNE

-352 SVSYNAAA
+352 SISYNAAA

-373 FQFYASANAIELGF
+373 FQFYASAQAIDLNF

-524 AYHKTKYVSVEDND
+524 AYHKTKYVSVEDNN

-560 NMATADES
+560 NMTTADES

-605 AYRMMI
+605 AYSMMV

>member
-32 VSSKL
+32 ASSKL
-37 DDINISGV
+37 DAINISG
-45 TVHNISKFTKELYD
+45 TTAHNVSKFTKDLYD

-71 LKKSLI
+71 LP
-77 TSGVTVHNIS
+77 
-87 KFTKELYDKVQTVS
+87 
-101 EINTTELKKSLITS
+101 KSLITS

-133 GTIDKLAKMSNK
+133 GTIDQLAKMSNK

-152 NLSGDYA
+152 NLSSEYV
-159 FLKNTVGNY
+159 FLKNTVGSY

-207 TALSLVTTYRNNI
+207 TALSLVVTYRNII
-220 APNIANIANIEL
+220 APNIANTEQ

-238 TVTDQIYT
+238 TETDQICT

-253 TLGESPSPALL
+253 TLGESPSTALL
-264 QMPISSDDNSAEQS
+264 QMPISSDDNSTEQS

-313 NQNAINE
+313 NQNAVNE

-373 FQFYASANAIELGF
+373 FQFYASANAIDLGF

-515 DLYKGIVDT
+515 DLYKGVVDT
-524 AYHKTKYVSVEDND
+524 AYHKTKYVSVDDNN
-538 GSETNESTSNSD
+538 GSETNESASNSD
-550 EQNISENDKQ
+550 EQSISENDKQ

-605 AYRMMI
+605 AYRMMV

>member
-1 MSILDYNKLCLD
+1 MSILDFNKLCLD

-25 VDQTLGY
+25 VDQALGY
-32 VSSKL
+32 ASSKL
-37 DDINISGV
+37 DAINISDATAHNV
-45 TVHNISKFTKELYD
+45 SKFTKELYDKVKTVSEINISDATVHNVSKFTKELYD
-59 KVQTVSEINTTE
+59 KVQTISEINITE
-71 LKKSLI
+71 LPKSLI
-77 TSGVTVHNIS
+77 N
-87 KFTKELYDKVQTVS
+87 
-101 EINTTELKKSLITS
+101 S

-133 GTIDKLAKMSNK
+133 GTIDQLAKMSNK

-152 NLSGDYA
+152 NLSSDYV

-182 DFHALYDK
+182 DFQALYDK

-207 TALSLVTTYRNNI
+207 TALSSVVTYRNII
-220 APNIANIANIEL
+220 APNIANTEQ

-238 TVTDQIYT
+238 TETDQICT

-264 QMPISSDDNSAEQS
+264 QMPISSDDNSTEQS

-313 NQNAINE
+313 NQNAVNE

-352 SVSYNAAA
+352 SVSYNASA

-373 FQFYASANAIELGF
+373 FQFYASANAIDLGF

-524 AYHKTKYVSVEDND
+524 AYHKTKYVSVEDNN

-560 NMATADES
+560 NMTTADES
-568 KSKNNKQKDDTVDGA
+568 KSKNNKQKDDTIDGA
-583 QKYTKDDQ
+583 QKYTNDDQ

-611 EKISI
+611 EKIRI

>member
-37 DDINISGV
+37 DAINISDA
-45 TVHNISKFTKELYD
+45 TAHNVSKFTKELYD

-71 LKKSLI
+71 LP
-77 TSGVTVHNIS
+77 
-87 KFTKELYDKVQTVS
+87 
-101 EINTTELKKSLITS
+101 KSLITS

-133 GTIDKLAKMSNK
+133 GTIDQLAKMSNK

-152 NLSGDYA
+152 NLSSEYV

-207 TALSLVTTYRNNI
+207 TALSLATTYRNII
-220 APNIANIANIEL
+220 APNIANTEQ

-238 TVTDQIYT
+238 TETDQICT

-264 QMPISSDDNSAEQS
+264 QMPISSDDNSTEQS

-373 FQFYASANAIELGF
+373 FQFYASANAIDLGF

-515 DLYKGIVDT
+515 DLYKGVVDT
-524 AYHKTKYVSVEDND
+524 AYHKTKYVSVDDNN

-560 NMATADES
+560 NMTTADES

-583 QKYTKDDQ
+583 QKYTNDDQ

-605 AYRMMI
+605 AYRMMV

>member
-13 AKNETVYAFETL
+13 AKNETVYTFETL

-37 DDINISGV
+37 DNINISDTTAHIV
-45 TVHNISKFTKELYD
+45 SKFTKDLYD
-59 KVQTVSEINTTE
+59 KVQTVPEINITE
-71 LKKSLI
+71 LPKSLI
-77 TSGVTVHNIS
+77 TG
-87 KFTKELYDKVQTVS
+87 D
-101 EINTTELKKSLITS
+101 
-115 GDYIYAKFI
+115 DYIYAKFI

-133 GTIDKLAKMSNK
+133 GTIDKLSKMSNK

-152 NLSGDYA
+152 NLSSAYA
-159 FLKNTVGNY
+159 FLKNTTGTY

-182 DFHALYDK
+182 DFQALYDK
-190 LQETRF
+190 LQEARF

-207 TALSLVTTYRNNI
+207 TALSLVVTYRNII
-220 APNIANIANIEL
+220 APSIANIEQ
-232 DDIITH
+232 DDIIAH
-238 TVTDQIYT
+238 TETDQICT

-264 QMPISSDDNSAEQS
+264 QMPITSDDNNTKQ
-278 QYKLDNYKLKKV
+278 QYKLDNDKLKKV

-313 NQNAINE
+313 NQNAVNE

-352 SVSYNAAA
+352 NISYNAAA

-373 FQFYASANAIELGF
+373 FQFYASANAIDLGF

-524 AYHKTKYVSVEDND
+524 AYHKAKYVSVNDNN

-560 NMATADES
+560 NMTTADES
-568 KSKNNKQKDDTVDGA
+568 KSKNNKPKDDTVDGA

-591 HNEDTELKASILER
+591 QNDDIGLKASILER
-605 AYRMMI
+605 AYRMMV

>member
-32 VSSKL
+32 ASSKL
-37 DDINISGV
+37 DNINISDTTAHIV
-45 TVHNISKFTKELYD
+45 SKFTKDLYD
-59 KVQTVSEINTTE
+59 KVQTVSEINITE
-71 LKKSLI
+71 LPKSLI
-77 TSGVTVHNIS
+77 TG
-87 KFTKELYDKVQTVS
+87 D
-101 EINTTELKKSLITS
+101 
-115 GDYIYAKFI
+115 DYIYAKFI

-152 NLSGDYA
+152 NLSSDYA
-159 FLKNTVGNY
+159 FLKNTVGTY

-182 DFHALYDK
+182 DFQALYDK

-207 TALSLVTTYRNNI
+207 TALSLVVTYRNII
-220 APNIANIANIEL
+220 APNIANTEQ

-238 TVTDQIYT
+238 TLTDQICT
-246 LTDFKHY
+246 LTDFKHH

-264 QMPISSDDNSAEQS
+264 QKPIISDDKSTEQP

-313 NQNAINE
+313 NQNAVNE

-360 SFDTVSPRGSQQP
+360 SFDTVSSRGSQQP
-373 FQFYASANAIELGF
+373 FQFYASANAIDLSF

-393 DEVRTLKK
+393 DEVRALKK

-487 TQLQISFTLVLLK
+487 TQIQISFTLVLLK
-500 DIKLHKGSDASFILS
+500 DIRLHKGSDASFILS
-515 DLYKGIVDT
+515 DLYKGIIDT
-524 AYHKTKYVSVEDND
+524 AYHKTKYISVEDNN

-568 KSKNNKQKDDTVDGA
+568 KSKDNKPKDDTVDGA
-583 QKYTKDDQ
+583 QKYADDDQ
-591 HNEDTELKASILER
+591 HNEDIGLKTSILER
-605 AYRMMI
+605 AYRMMV